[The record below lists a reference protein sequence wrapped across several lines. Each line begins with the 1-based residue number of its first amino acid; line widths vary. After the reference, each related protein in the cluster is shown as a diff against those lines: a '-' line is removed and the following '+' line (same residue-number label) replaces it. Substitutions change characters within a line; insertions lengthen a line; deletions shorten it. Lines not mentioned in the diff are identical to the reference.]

1 MRRKKSLVQI
11 IRKKGTPGDEPPPRR
26 FLKLLGP
33 GLITGAS
40 DDDPSGIATYSQAG
54 AQHGYGM
61 LWTMVFVYPLM
72 TSIQEISARIGR
84 VTGNG
89 IAGNIRRYYSRW
101 LLYPVVVLLL
111 IANTINLAADLSA
124 MGAAVKLLIGGPA
137 HLYVVLLAGISVVLQ
152 IRIPYS
158 RYAKILRW
166 LCLALFAYVATVFM
180 VQINWREAMSG
191 TFIPKLGMDGKSITM
206 FIAVLGTTISPYLFF
221 WQAAGEVEEVKTKS
235 EVKPLKVAP
244 EQEPKETQRIV
255 WDTYVGMAF
264 SNIVAFFIIL
274 TTAATLHQHGKTEI
288 DTAAQAAEALRP
300 VAGPLA
306 FFLFAVG
313 IVGTGMLAL
322 PVLAGS
328 AAYAV
333 GEALKWPTG
342 LERKAR
348 EAKGFYT
355 VIAVATVLGV
365 VLNFTPMD
373 PIKALIWTAVING
386 VTAAPLMVV
395 MMLMTT
401 NRKVMGQFTL
411 SKYLRITGWLA
422 TALMAAATVGL
433 FLTWGR

>member
-1 MRRKKSLVQI
+1 MPDPNNPDADISA
-11 IRKKGTPGDEPPPRR
+11 PAPPAADPSPRR
-26 FLKLLGP
+26 ILKLLGP

-54 AQHGYGM
+54 AQSGYAM
-61 LWTMVFVYPLM
+61 LWTMLFVYPLM
-72 TSIQEISARIGR
+72 VSIQEISARIGR

-89 IAGNIRRYYSRW
+89 IAGNMRRYYPRW
-101 LLYPVVVLLL
+101 LLYPVVFLLL
-111 IANTINLAADLSA
+111 VANTINIAADLSA

-137 HLYVVLLAGISVVLQ
+137 HLYLVLLAGVSVVLQ

-158 RYAKILRW
+158 KYAKMLRW
-166 LCLALFAYVATVFM
+166 LCLALFAYVATIFTVK
-180 VQINWREAMSG
+180 INWAEAMRG
-191 TFIPKLGMDGKSITM
+191 TFLPTLGLDGKSLTM

-221 WQAAGEVEEVKTKS
+221 WQASGEVEEVNKNAAA
-235 EVKPLKVAP
+235 KPLKHAP
-244 EQEPKETQRIV
+244 EQAPRETNRIV

-264 SNIVAFFIIL
+264 SNLVAFFIIL
-274 TTAATLHQHGKTEI
+274 TVAATLHQQGKTEI

-306 FFLFAVG
+306 FFLFAAG

-333 GEALKWPTG
+333 GEALRWPTG
-342 LERKAR
+342 LDRKAH
-348 EAKGFYT
+348 EAKGFYA
-355 VIAVATVLGV
+355 VITVATLLGII
-365 VLNFTPMD
+365 LNFTRLD

-411 SKYLRITGWLA
+411 SRYLRITGWLA
-422 TALMAAATVGL
+422 TALMAAATIGL
-433 FLTWGR
+433 LVTWGR